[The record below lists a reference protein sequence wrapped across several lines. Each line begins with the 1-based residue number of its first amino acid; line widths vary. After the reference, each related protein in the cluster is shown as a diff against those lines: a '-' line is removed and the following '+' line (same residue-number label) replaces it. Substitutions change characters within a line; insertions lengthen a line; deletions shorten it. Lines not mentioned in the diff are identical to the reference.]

1 YATVSNLPVALTELA
16 DRRFRVP
23 LVAALEA
30 AGFTQSWYYASSY
43 DMSDKLVS
51 MGGVVPD
58 TGRNIAGLRNAVSF
72 LIETRG
78 VGIGRAHFKRRV
90 YTHLS
95 AMHSMLDS
103 TAANA
108 DAVLALARTLR
119 SGVAAL
125 AGKGDIVVAGAAT
138 TT

>member
-1 YATVSNLPVALTELA
+1 MRAFGLA
-16 DRRFRVP
+16 GVKQSWCYTTSYYMSDRR
-23 LVAALEA
+23 
-30 AGFTQSWYYASSY
+30 
-43 DMSDKLVS
+43 VS

-90 YTHLS
+90 YTHLT
-95 AMHSMLDS
+95 AMHSVLDS

-108 DAVLALARTLR
+108 DSVLALGRTLR
-119 SGVAAL
+119 NGVAAA
-125 AGKGDIVVAGAAT
+125 AGKGDIIVAGTAT
-138 TT
+138 TTLIT